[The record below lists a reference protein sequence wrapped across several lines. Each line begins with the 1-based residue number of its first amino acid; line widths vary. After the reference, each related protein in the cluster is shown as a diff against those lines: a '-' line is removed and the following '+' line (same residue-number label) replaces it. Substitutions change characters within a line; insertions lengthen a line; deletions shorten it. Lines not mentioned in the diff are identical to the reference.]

1 MTCGSDDSSATR
13 HSVCVGYG
21 CSLLSRDWQRTNAL
35 HGTAELQ
42 SSCLVYYDY
51 RLWITIGCFL
61 RRNTASSIALRPHTC
76 ALKLSAD
83 ESDTEIAP
91 GPAAGGGGEPAGE
104 FEFAE
109 SRMSLL
115 PSLLLP
121 LRPLLPPAEP
131 FLPVLEPFRP
141 APDVPLRARK
151 LPLPA

>member
-1 MTCGSDDSSATR
+1 MITD
-13 HSVCVGYG
+13 YG
-21 CSLLSRDWQRTNAL
+21 LRLVASFSLLLSAFPWLELYAPATAT
-35 HGTAELQ
+35 GTKHTGAR
-42 SSCLVYYDY
+42 CKVHRY
-51 RLWITIGCFL
+51 
-61 RRNTASSIALRPHTC
+61 TASSIALRPHTC

-115 PSLLLP
+115 PSLLP

-131 FLPVLEPFRP
+131 FLPVPDPFRP
-141 APDVPLRARK
+141 APDEPLRARK
-151 LPLPA
+151 PLPLPA